1 MKNNSLNWYDNLDQD
16 LEYIAEDKKINAAIT
31 ISRRM
36 DQLNMS
42 KADLAKKISSSPAYI
57 TKVLRGDSNLTIES
71 LVKLSDAIDADLQIN
86 ICPRA
91 SKVHFD
97 TFFHQHK
104 TKEQSN
110 AWLKTSGTLN
120 FEEHQYRLESCG

>member
-1 MKNNSLNWYDNLDQD
+1 
-16 LEYIAEDKKINAAIT
+16 
-31 ISRRM
+31 
-36 DQLNMS
+36 MS

-71 LVKLSDAIDADLQIN
+71 LVKLSDAIDADLEIN

-91 SKVHFD
+91 NKVHFD

-104 TKEQSN
+104 SKEQNN

>member
-71 LVKLSDAIDADLQIN
+71 LVKLSDAIDADLEIN
-86 ICPRA
+86 IRPRA